1 MRATAVAAALAIA
14 GGATAR
20 SAAAIHHYDHVCC
33 QEQPSWPEGWGTSG
47 AVCGTRAALPG
58 GCASGDYAAAE
69 DACARI
75 GARLCTADEWGA
87 QMVPG
92 EYGCDASLNKIW
104 SGDGC
109 GGHRAFTYRGND
121 AGDAT
126 CSDPSDT
133 AVIACCTDYCHQP
146 TKAPVEP
153 KPMRPT
159 EYSPPTKAP
168 VLTTKAPYKPLVPT
182 KAPPTKAPAEPIV
195 PVEAPT
201 KSPVTPTD
209 APVEPVRPVP
219 VPTKSPITPTDAP
232 VKPVRPVPVPTKSP
246 ITPTDAPTTPI
257 CPPCT
262 CSPTPPPLPYPTKAP
277 VGKYPDIP
285 APGRPTKSPF
295 EPPTAPTKAPFEPA
309 VPTKAPIKWV
319 IPADN
324 PTRAPVKPLPVG
336 APTEV
341 PVVAP
346 TKSPVTPTDAPV
358 YPPTKSPVTPT
369 DAPVKPVRPV
379 YIPTDAPV
387 KPFRPVYSPTEA
399 PARDGAY
406 GH

>member
-58 GCASGDYAAAE
+58 GCSSGDYAAAE

-133 AVIACCTDYCHQP
+133 AAIACCTDYCHQP

-153 KPMRPT
+153 NPIRPT
-159 EYSPPTKAP
+159 QYSPPTKAP
-168 VLTTKAPYKPLVPT
+168 VLPTKAPYKPLVPT
-182 KAPPTKAPAEPIV
+182 KAPPTKAPAEPIKPEEP
-195 PVEAPT
+195 PVEA
-201 KSPVTPTD
+201 
-209 APVEPVRPVP
+209 
-219 VPTKSPITPTDAP
+219 PTKSPITPTDAP
-232 VKPVRPVPVPTKSP
+232 IAPVPPTEAPVRPTPSPTKSPTDRPVPAPTKAPVEPVSPTEAPVRPVPVPTK
-246 ITPTDAPTTPI
+246 A
-257 CPPCT
+257 
-262 CSPTPPPLPYPTKAP
+262 
-277 VGKYPDIP
+277 
-285 APGRPTKSPF
+285 PF
-295 EPPTAPTKAPFEPA
+295 EPVSPTKAPFEPA
-309 VPTKAPIKWV
+309 
-319 IPADN
+319 
-324 PTRAPVKPLPVG
+324 
-336 APTEV
+336 
-341 PVVAP
+341 
-346 TKSPVTPTDAPV
+346 
-358 YPPTKSPVTPT
+358 
-369 DAPVKPVRPV
+369 
-379 YIPTDAPV
+379 
-387 KPFRPVYSPTEA
+387 SPTEA
-399 PARDGAY
+399 PVRMPTRY
-406 GH
+406 